1 MAISFHKIRYKNLL
15 STGNTFTDIQLDK
28 SSTTLIIGE
37 NGAGK
42 STILDALSFAL
53 FNKPFR
59 KVTKGQLM
67 NSITKR
73 ELVVEVELSV
83 GKNHYKVVRGVKPAV
98 FEIYMNEV
106 LLNQDSDNRDYQ
118 EFLEKNVLKINHK
131 SFCQVVVLGSASFVP
146 FMQLPTGQRRE
157 IIEDLLDL
165 QIFTRM
171 NSVLKQRV
179 TENTNETW
187 QSEKD
192 RDLIDEKIKLVKE
205 HISEVHKNS
214 QKLAQEKKDRIKD
227 TADQISQLIEQK
239 FALDK
244 EIEDL
249 TSRILDQESVE
260 RRIKKLSNLQH
271 QLEAKIA
278 SLKGDINFLNDHENC
293 PTCRQHIAEDFRA
306 ESIQKKSEDITEVD
320 TGLQKLAD
328 EYEAANAR
336 LKELMDA
343 QSAINNKK
351 FERHRV
357 LTKVD
362 GLEDYSNKLR
372 EELDAIKK
380 TVEKPDTAK
389 LDTLKVDR
397 EKVSLRLADLE
408 EQTQLLG
415 AASTLLKDGGIK
427 SRIIK
432 QYIPII
438 NKLINKYLAALDFF
452 VEFNLDENFNETIK
466 SRFRDEFSYSS
477 FSEGEKM
484 RINLAILFTWRAVAK
499 LRNSIN
505 TNILIMDE
513 VFDSS
518 LDSGGTEEFMKILS
532 QLTNDTNVYIIS
544 HKTDQISDKFDN
556 VIRFE
561 KHRNFSRMV
570 A

>member
-1 MAISFHKIRYKNLL
+1 MILFHSLRYKNFL
-15 STGNTFTDIQLDK
+15 STGNNFTEIQLDK
-28 SSTTLIIGE
+28 ANTTLIIGE

-42 STILDALSFAL
+42 STILDALSFSL

-73 ELVVEVELSV
+73 ELVVEVEFSV

-179 TENTNETW
+179 AENTNETW
-187 QSEKD
+187 MSEKD

-214 QKLAQEKKDRIKD
+214 QKLAQEKRDRIKD
-227 TADQISQLIEQK
+227 TAEQISQLIAQK
-239 FALDK
+239 EVLDK
-244 EIEDL
+244 EIEEL
-249 TSRILDQESVE
+249 TSKVLDQEGVE

-278 SLKGDINFLNDHENC
+278 TLKGDINFLNDHENC

-306 ESIQKKSEDITEVD
+306 ESIQKKSEDISEVD
-320 TGLQKLAD
+320 SGLQRLAE

-336 LKELMDA
+336 LKELMDL
-343 QSAINNKK
+343 QSAINSKK

-357 LTKVD
+357 MTKVD

-389 LDTLKVDR
+389 LDTLKVER
-397 EKVSLRLADLE
+397 EQVSLRLAELE
-408 EQTQLLG
+408 EESQLLG
-415 AASTLLKDGGIK
+415 AAALLLKDGGIK